1 MAGCHRAGKICGE
14 SASGAPLM
22 ARLYNGDQT
31 TIKHEMHHKARTDKW
46 AAERPLIFQMR
57 FTISHL
63 PFPISPCEREIP
75 SSDATPTR
83 RRKELR

>member
-46 AAERPLIFQMR
+46 AAGKAAHFPFAIYN
-57 FTISHL
+57 L
-63 PFPISPCEREIP
+63 PFAISP
-75 SSDATPTR
+75 
-83 RRKELR
+83 L